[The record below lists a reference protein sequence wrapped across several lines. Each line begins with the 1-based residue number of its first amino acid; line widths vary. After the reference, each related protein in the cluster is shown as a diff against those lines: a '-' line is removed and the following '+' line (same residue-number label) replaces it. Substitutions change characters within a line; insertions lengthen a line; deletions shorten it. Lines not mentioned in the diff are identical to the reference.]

1 LITGVSTDI
10 VFFLVGAF
18 IAALAAGLAG
28 FAFGLIASG
37 LWLHVLAPAQA
48 VPLIA
53 ACGLA
58 IHIFSIWRFRSLL
71 RWRALWPFL
80 LGGVIGIPLGTAAL
94 QHADPATF
102 RIGVGLFLVAYSSF
116 MLLRPPLPAVAL
128 GGRVADGC
136 VGAVG
141 GVLGGLAG
149 LSGVLPTIWCDL
161 RGWPKDAQRG
171 IYQTY
176 ILVIQSL
183 VMVSLALSG
192 GLGMGEVRLFGAA
205 LPALAVGALLGFRLY
220 DRVDPLQF
228 RRILLVLLLIS
239 GAALLV

>member
-1 LITGVSTDI
+1 MSSDLA
-10 VFFLVGAF
+10 FFVLGAF
-18 IAALAAGLAG
+18 FAALAAGLAG

-37 LWLHVLAPAQA
+37 LWLHVLTPHEA

-53 ACGLA
+53 GCGLA
-58 IHIFSIWRFRSLL
+58 IHVFSIWRFRNAL

-80 LGGVIGIPLGTAAL
+80 LGGIIGIPLGTLAL
-94 QHADPATF
+94 RHADPAAF
-102 RIGVGLFLVAYSSF
+102 RIGVGLFLVTYAGF
-116 MLLRPPLPAVAL
+116 MLLRPPMPAVAA
-128 GGRVADGC
+128 GGRLVDGC
-136 VGAVG
+136 VGAAG

-171 IYQTY
+171 VYQSY

-192 GLGMGEVRLFGAA
+192 GIGVREMKLFLAA
-205 LPALAVGALLGFRLY
+205 LPAIALGAMLGFRLY
-220 DRVDPLQF
+220 DRVDPMQF

>member
-1 LITGVSTDI
+1 MPSDLA
-10 VFFLVGAF
+10 FFILGAF

-58 IHIFSIWRFRSLL
+58 IHIFSIWRFRSAL
-71 RWRALWPFL
+71 RWCALWPFL
-80 LGGVIGIPLGTAAL
+80 LGGVIGIPLGTLAL
-94 QHADPATF
+94 QHAEPAAF
-102 RIGVGLFLVAYSSF
+102 RIGVGVFLMAYSGF
-116 MLLRPPLPAVAL
+116 MLLRPPMPALAV
-128 GGRVADGC
+128 GGRLADGC
-136 VGAVG
+136 VGAAG
-141 GVLGGLAG
+141 GFLGGLAG
-149 LSGVLPTIWCDL
+149 LSGALPTIWCDL

-171 IYQTY
+171 VYQSY

-183 VMVSLALSG
+183 VMVSLLASG
-192 GLGMGEVRLFGAA
+192 GIGAGEIKLFGTA
-205 LPALAVGALLGFRLY
+205 LPALALGAFLGFRLY

-228 RRILLVLLLIS
+228 RRVLLLLLLIS
-239 GAALLV
+239 GAVLLV